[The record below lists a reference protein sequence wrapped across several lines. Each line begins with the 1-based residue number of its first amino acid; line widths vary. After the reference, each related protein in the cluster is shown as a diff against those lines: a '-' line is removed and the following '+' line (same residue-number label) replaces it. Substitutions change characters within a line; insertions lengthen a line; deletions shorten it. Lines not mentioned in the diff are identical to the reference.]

1 MKMRNQVSIK
11 LSVIVLMVSL
21 FSCGSV
27 FGVVITSPQ
36 EGFDIEAS
44 TTYDLLLDGLLS
56 SNSNG
61 ILTVTEHWG
70 DFNNLGTIGTE
81 TQLEWVNIDIDGI
94 VLDVLGE
101 TDIVYA
107 NDNQSNERTLVLTF
121 NLTPAQM
128 TAIVAD
134 GQAIVHVTTSG
145 WVDESLAGSWF
156 QASISYD
163 VVPEPATML
172 LLGLGGVFL
181 RRKKA

>member
-1 MKMRNQVSIK
+1 MCNQVSIK
-11 LSVIVLMVSL
+11 LSVIVLLVSL

-36 EGFDIEAS
+36 EGFDIAAS

-56 SNSNG
+56 PNSDG
-61 ILTVTEHWG
+61 ELTVTEHWG
-70 DFNNLGTIGTE
+70 DFNNYGTVGTE

-107 NDNQSNERTLVLTF
+107 NDNLPNDRTLVLIF
-121 NLTPAQM
+121 SLTPTQM
-128 TAIVAD
+128 AMIATD
-134 GQAIVHVTTSG
+134 GQAIVHVTTSE
-145 WVDESLAGSWF
+145 WVDKSLAGSWF
-156 QASISYD
+156 QASISYN